1 MSTESALAQRQGNT
15 LSGNRRQSVRDEHR
29 MSAGWAVGAIVL
41 GMEKPVDLAALHQGD
56 AALHPVV
63 NASRARPL
71 EAIRR
76 QRERKEKEL

>member
-1 MSTESALAQRQGNT
+1 
-15 LSGNRRQSVRDEHR
+15 

-41 GMEKPVDLAALHQGD
+41 GMEKTVDLVALNQGD
-56 AALHPVV
+56 PALPPVV
-63 NASRARPL
+63 NASRARRL